1 MFDEQKSLFFVVKKK
16 IFQGRVFHCSLLR
29 KTFEIALSVLLVQSI
44 VKELYIAKPDITIY
58 VLKHSWLLLI
68 PVETLK

>member
-1 MFDEQKSLFFVVKKK
+1 MEK

-44 VKELYIAKPDITIY
+44 IKELYIAKPDITIY